1 MPVTLSIVNH
11 AATAWK
17 GPQVERPED
26 FMEQASP
33 KDYRCCKRII
43 QTSLNT
49 NLLQGSHITPSEN
62 GFVWS
67 ACHAYSQHHHLTIRP
82 EDVWF
87 AILTQI
93 SFFINANAE
102 DLRSFFVEHDGQ
114 KELEVQMAGTLE
126 TVDFGDFAQIMTGLI
141 TKNVKDP
148 ELGDWVMPSFSTT
161 TNTDRVVASVLFMGA
176 MQKYF
181 TYLCTICCG
190 IPSVTLLGEVSDWQT
205 ILDKLPM
212 LERLGDE
219 PTQFVEMLRPI
230 LNNLIRSF
238 EEPEDAEVARFWNTI
253 ATHHHL
259 GSGTDYYTGWI
270 TAFCFWNTQGKAK
283 RRATGNTISG
293 VNYPTVPVD
302 KIPVGFAR
310 VPVKINNYGTI
321 ISSNMVAGSLG
332 IQAMTVNQQTATR
345 GMFSTDSLPTMQTN
359 DVPSSQQGESEA
371 TTSDSEL
378 TVIQPFSGWVIY
390 ETQAEQPTNA
400 QQKSGCFAPPVP
412 RKFYNLPVMGQASE
426 GAITPR
432 MPPRRRGRTR
442 RNYDKFNLDDDK
454 ADFDDDKVDFDQ
466 ETFVF

>member
-1 MPVTLSIVNH
+1 MPVTFSINNH

-33 KDYRCCKRII
+33 TDYRRCKRII
-43 QTSLNT
+43 QTSLST
-49 NLLQGSHITPSEN
+49 NLLQENHITPSEN
-62 GFVWS
+62 GFVYS
-67 ACHAYSQHHHLTIRP
+67 ACHAYNQHHHLTIRP

-114 KELEVQMAGTLE
+114 KELEVIMIGTLE
-126 TVDFGDFAQIMTGLI
+126 TVDFGDFAQQMAGLI

-148 ELGDWVMPSFSTT
+148 ELGDWVMPSFTT
-161 TNTDRVVASVLFMGA
+161 TTDTDRVVASVLFMGA

-205 ILDKLPM
+205 ILHKLPM

-230 LNNLIRSF
+230 LNNMIRSF
-238 EEPEDAEVARFWNTI
+238 EEPKDAEVVRFWNTI
-253 ATHHHL
+253 ATYHHL

-270 TAFCFWNTQGKAK
+270 GAFCFWDTQGKAK
-283 RRATGNTISG
+283 YRSSTNAFSG
-293 VNYPTVPVD
+293 VSYPTVSVD
-302 KIPVGFAR
+302 EIPVGFAR
-310 VPVKINNYGTI
+310 VPVTINNYGEE
-321 ISSNMVAGSLG
+321 ISSNMVAGSFG

-345 GMFSTDSLPTMQTN
+345 GMISTDSSPAMQTI
-359 DVPSSQQGESEA
+359 DVPASQQEESEA
-371 TTSDSEL
+371 SSSDLEL

-390 ETQAEQPTNA
+390 ETQAEQPTTA
-400 QQKSGCFAPPVP
+400 RQESGCFAPPVP
-412 RKFYNLPVMGQASE
+412 RRGYNLPVMGQASE
-426 GAITPR
+426 RAFTPR
-432 MPPRRRGRTR
+432 MPPRRRGTAR
-442 RNYDKFNLDDDK
+442 RNYDKFNLEEDKDDI
-454 ADFDDDKVDFDQ
+454 
-466 ETFVF
+466 EEPMFVS